1 VTVLF
6 QEYEL
11 LAGSGLFDAEYYLQ
25 ANPDLS
31 ILNTDPL
38 IHYLE
43 RGCREGRD
51 PSARFDTSHYL
62 SQCQELQ
69 ETPENPLLHYLT
81 VGAGRGLSPRP
92 GSGSLSAT
100 AALSAGTLSTTTLSR
115 TFLRRDTLATLSS
128 PVSIEID
135 LGIACAPHGVFL
147 RGWLLAPPGCI
158 KAVRV
163 RCGEQSGELA
173 FSRSLRVA
181 RPDVLERVGRKLGLS
196 DPNCGFIAFVPMAI
210 TSGQALSSLEI
221 ELTGGEVGFKELKL
235 TSQPGLE
242 AIRQAL
248 DGIELASGDLDRV
261 FDHIL
266 GPAVAA
272 INSARLQTRPAATRL
287 EFGAAP
293 QEPLCTL
300 IVTLYGRVDFLE
312 YQMAL
317 FSRRRGGMNIEIVYV
332 LDDPSKRRELEVLAL
347 SVFER
352 FQVPF
357 RVLSLAAN
365 MGFAPANN
373 VGLATARGR
382 YICFLNSDV
391 MPIHDDWLERLIDG
405 LERNPDIGAIGA
417 RLLFEDGSIQHE
429 GCFYRPLRRFAGWT
443 FIEHNNKGRR
453 PNGGGGLQRRDAI
466 TGACLVMQRSLAN
479 ELGGFDE
486 SFIIGDFEDSDLCLR
501 LKTRGLTCAVEQD
514 VHLYHL
520 ERKSQAAPSEGWRFN
535 LTLYN
540 AWIHERRW
548 FGKTRAEGG

>member
-1 VTVLF
+1 MTILF

-11 LAGSGLFDAEYYLQ
+11 LVGSGLFDPDYYLQ

-31 ILNTDPL
+31 VLNTDPL

-51 PSARFDTSHYL
+51 PSAGFDTSHYL

-92 GSGSLSAT
+92 GSSGVSAT
-100 AALSAGTLSTTTLSR
+100 TPTSTL
-115 TFLRRDTLATLSS
+115 LRRDTLATLSS
-128 PVSIEID
+128 PVSMEID

-158 KAVRV
+158 RAVRV
-163 RCGEQSGELA
+163 RCGEQSGELVL
-173 FSRSLRVA
+173 SRSLRVA
-181 RPDVLERVGRKLGLS
+181 RPDVLAEASRKLGSS
-196 DPNCGFIAFVPMAI
+196 DANCGFIAFVPMVIA
-210 TSGQALSSLEI
+210 SGQITSSLEVQ
-221 ELTGGEVGFKELKL
+221 LTSGETGFKNL
-235 TSQPGLE
+235 TLIAQPGLE

-266 GPAVAA
+266 GPAVTA
-272 INSARLQTRPAATRL
+272 INSARLQTRPPAARL
-287 EFGAAP
+287 EFGSAP
-293 QEPLCTL
+293 HEPLCTL

-312 YQMAL
+312 HQMAL
-317 FSRRRGGMNIEIVYV
+317 FSRRRHGMDFEIIYV
-332 LDDPSKRRELEVLAL
+332 LDDPSKRGELEALAL

-352 FQVPF
+352 FQIPF
-357 RVLSLAAN
+357 CVLSLAVN

-373 VGLATARGR
+373 AGLAVARGR

-391 MPIHDDWLERLIDG
+391 MPIHDDWLERLIDT
-405 LERNPDIGAIGA
+405 LERNSGIGAVGA

-429 GCFYRPLRRFAGWT
+429 GCCYRPLRQFANWT

-453 PNGGGGLQRRDAI
+453 PNSGRSLERCEAI
-466 TGACLVMQRSLAN
+466 TGACLVMQRSLAS

-486 SFIIGDFEDSDLCLR
+486 AFIIGDFEDSDLCLR
-501 LKTRGLTCAVEQD
+501 LKARGLGCAVQQD
-514 VHLYHL
+514 VQLYHL
-520 ERKSQAAPSEGWRFN
+520 ERKSQAAASEGWRFN

-540 AWIHERRW
+540 AWLHERRW
-548 FGKTRAEGG
+548 FGKTRAAGG